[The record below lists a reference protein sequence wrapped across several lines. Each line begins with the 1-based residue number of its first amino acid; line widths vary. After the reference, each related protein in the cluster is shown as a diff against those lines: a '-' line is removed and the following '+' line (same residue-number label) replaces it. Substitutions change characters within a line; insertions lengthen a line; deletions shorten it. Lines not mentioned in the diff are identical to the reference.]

1 MTDGFRNG
9 SKLRERGKRFLL
21 VLRQR
26 DVARQAEHLEELNGL
41 LIDIGEDE
49 SRAGGLDR
57 INDAQQNRDA
67 DAVDQ
72 LSLTEVDNKS
82 ATASFQLPT
91 AFTLNAFAAQFVQIV
106 PGINYRQVS
115 D

>member
-9 SKLRERGKRFLL
+9 SKLRERTDSFLL
-21 VLRQR
+21 VLCQR
-26 DVARQAEHLEELNGL
+26 DVARQAEHLEELNSL

-72 LSLTEVDNKS
+72 LCLTEVDNKS
-82 ATASFQLPT
+82 AATRFQLPT
-91 AFTLNAFAAQFVQIV
+91 AFTLDALAAQFVQIV
-106 PGINYRQVS
+106 PSINYRQVS